1 MLIKQRRNKMN
12 KEEVKQ
18 MEKEA
23 QQKAD
28 EWIKTE
34 EESGDIVQRVKVAAY
49 CHEDYTAIKEAF
61 CSLGKLLKTIDSK
74 PLSEKDRLILEIV
87 ASNLDPQY

>member
-1 MLIKQRRNKMN
+1 MN

-34 EESGDIVQRVKVAAY
+34 EESGDIVQRVKVQHIAMK
-49 CHEDYTAIKEAF
+49 II
-61 CSLGKLLKTIDSK
+61 LPLKK
-74 PLSEKDRLILEIV
+74 RFAHWV
-87 ASNLDPQY
+87 NY